1 MAFYVCVNYPPRM
14 RTKIWLTF
22 AALII
27 ALSTLAFT
35 YQPQRTQWEYTE
47 TCKFADAN
55 RLGADGWELVAVTG
69 SEAVHCFYYKRA
81 K

>member
-1 MAFYVCVNYPPRM
+1 MK
-14 RTKIWLTF
+14 TKIWLTF
-22 AALII
+22 AALLL

-35 YQPQRTQWEYTE
+35 YQPQRTQWEYAE

-55 RLGADGWELVAVTG
+55 KLGADGWELVAVTG

>member
-1 MAFYVCVNYPPRM
+1 M
-14 RTKIWLTF
+14 RTRICLTV
-22 AALII
+22 AALLV
-27 ALSTLAFT
+27 ALPALAFT
-35 YQPQRTQWEYTE
+35 YQTQRTQWEYTE

-55 RLGADGWELVAVTG
+55 RLGAEGWEMVAVTG